1 VKDAGGG
8 ELRAG
13 ALVKDAGGG
22 ELRAGALV
30 KDAGAGELR
39 AGALVKDVG
48 AGELRAGAHVTGT
61 ETRALRF
68 PAAIFLSAFLL
79 FEVQPMIGRSIL
91 PWFGGG
97 PAVWTDCLLFFQVAL
112 LAGYGY
118 AHWLGSR
125 STRRPWIWVH
135 MGLVA
140 ASLLFLPMA
149 PRAGIWKPVG
159 SGDPSGRIL
168 LLLLVTAGG
177 PYFMLSAASPLLQ
190 RWHALSRPG
199 ESPYR
204 LYALSNLGALLAL
217 LSYPFAVEPFLRLR
231 TQAWMWSGLYAGFA
245 ALTGWTAW
253 RLTPAAPAAEGAD
266 SGGEA
271 RPGVWDILFWM
282 GLAAAGS
289 TLLVA
294 TTNQASQGIAVI
306 PFLWVAP
313 LAIYLL
319 TFILAFHNARWY
331 RRRLFACATGVF
343 APAACAV
350 AGLAVVLPVWSLLGI
365 YLATLLVTCMV
376 CHGELALARPSPRH
390 LTAFYLAVGVGGA
403 LGGVFVALVAPR
415 VFTEFSEY
423 PIGLAAACLLGLAGW
438 LRTGAWAGW
447 REGGLGVRFPLMA
460 LLLGGMTA
468 VLATGVNGNQTA
480 LASWRDFYGILRVK
494 EMSDANGVLRE
505 LVNGRVRHGW
515 QYLADAERGW
525 PTAYYGP
532 HSGAGIALEALAG
545 TKRRVAVIG
554 LGTGTLA
561 AWGRPGDSF
570 RFYEIDP
577 NVELAASAWFTFL
590 KDSPARTETVLGDAR
605 VQLERELAAGHSG
618 DFEAIAVDAFLGD
631 AIPIH
636 LLTAECA
643 EVYRRR
649 LAPGGLL
656 LLHISNGSLDLR
668 PVARGLARSL
678 GWKAALFVSGAHQE
692 TGEIGSTW
700 VLLTADARFL
710 EQPAI
715 ADRVTP
721 WPEGGRA
728 PIVWTD
734 DFASLWHAI
743 RF

>member
-1 VKDAGGG
+1 LRASARVKDAGGG

-13 ALVKDAGGG
+13 TL
-22 ELRAGALV
+22 
-30 KDAGAGELR
+30 
-39 AGALVKDVG
+39 
-48 AGELRAGAHVTGT
+48 VTGYKA
-61 ETRALRF
+61 RALRF

-79 FEVQPMIGRSIL
+79 FEVQPMIGRHIL

-97 PAVWTDCLLFFQVAL
+97 PAVWTDCLLFFQVVL

-125 STRRPWIWVH
+125 RTTRLQVWVH
-135 MGLVA
+135 IGLLA

-149 PRAGIWKPVG
+149 PRAGIWKPLG

-168 LLLLVTAGG
+168 LLLAATVSG
-177 PYFMLSAASPLLQ
+177 PYFMLSATSPLLQ

-231 TQAWMWSGLYAGFA
+231 TQAWIWSGLYAGFV
-245 ALTGWTAW
+245 ALAGWTAW

-319 TFILAFHNARWY
+319 TFILAFHNERWY
-331 RRRLFACATGVF
+331 RRGLFACTAGVF
-343 APAACAV
+343 APTACAV
-350 AGLAVVLPVWSLLGI
+350 AGLGVVLPVWGLLGI
-365 YLATLLVTCMV
+365 YLATLFLTCMV

-390 LTAFYLAVGVGGA
+390 LTAFYLAVGAGGA
-403 LGGVFVALVAPR
+403 LGGAFVALVAPR

-423 PIGLAAACLLGLAGW
+423 SMGLAAACLLGLAGW
-438 LRTGAWAGW
+438 LRTGAWSGW
-447 REGGLGVRFPLMA
+447 RRGELGVRFALMA

-468 VLATGVNGNQTA
+468 VLATGVNSNQTA
-480 LASWRDFYGILRVK
+480 LASWRDFYGILRVR
-494 EMSDANGVLRE
+494 EASDANGPLRE
-505 LVNGRVRHGW
+505 LVHGRVRHGW
-515 QYLADAERGW
+515 QYLGPAERRW

-545 TKRRVAVIG
+545 QRRRVAVIG

-561 AWGRPGDSF
+561 AWGRPGDTF

-577 NVELAASAWFTFL
+577 NVQVAASTWFSFL
-590 KDSPARTETVLGDAR
+590 KDSRARTETVLGDAR

-636 LLTAECA
+636 LLTAECG

-656 LLHISNGSLDLR
+656 LLHISNRALDLQ

-678 GWKAALFVSGAHQE
+678 GWKAVLFVSGAHE
-692 TGEIGSTW
+692 KTGEISSTW
-700 VLLTADARFL
+700 VLLTADSEFL
-710 EQPAI
+710 KQPAI

-721 WPEGGRA
+721 WPDGGRPA
-728 PIVWTD
+728 ITWTD
-734 DFASLWHAI
+734 DFASLWQVLK
-743 RF
+743 F